1 MVRPGTQS
9 TFLKF
14 FRCSR
19 FSEFDSNVLSN
30 FLILSDTVIF
40 NISSKFIARFNTN
53 SYTFRDSVNKLII
66 PQPHTNYLRNIFS

>member
-30 FLILSDTVIF
+30 FLILSDTFIF
-40 NISSKFIARFNTN
+40 NIFRFEEKIDEILILPIN
-53 SYTFRDSVNKLII
+53 STI
-66 PQPHTNYLRNIFS
+66 